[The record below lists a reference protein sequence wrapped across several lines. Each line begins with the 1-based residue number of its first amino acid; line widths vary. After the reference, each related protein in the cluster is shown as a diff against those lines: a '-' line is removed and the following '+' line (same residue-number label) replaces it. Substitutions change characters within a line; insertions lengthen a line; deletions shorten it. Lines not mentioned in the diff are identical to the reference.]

1 MPSFAKP
8 ALLLM
13 ACSTL
18 CAANQWEVLDDV
30 QLPKALSDN
39 TATTTPT
46 GQILVAGGCDA
57 PNGNTFIDAEGNQ
70 LDFFICESISDELY
84 AFDPVEGS
92 FTMLAKLPRPRY
104 RHAAVYAGGKLWL
117 VGGRNVPDDAVIGEV
132 DVYDPETNSWSTP
145 GSIPTTR
152 LTSDNGAFTNADESL
167 VYVVGGYNPFYSN
180 PDALTN
186 LFTIDVARALDAD
199 SPSIVIGD
207 KRPMQTQRGDIHA
220 VTDSKGTKAYVTGG
234 FSMYP
239 CSPLKSVEVY
249 DIEADSWSY
258 TGDLS
263 SARGD
268 KALVE
273 LANKIYAVG
282 GETSH
287 KDQCSENPD
296 DVPPLSAQSVAV
308 DAVEVLL
315 PNKNK
320 WSVVASIPNFR
331 FRFSAASHPASG
343 KIYTFGGQD
352 AFDSDCN
359 CFPTSDTVVAYQ
371 VGGGSSPGVVVK
383 GTASVVVSAVFGIAL
398 LIVGGM

>member
-1 MPSFAKP
+1 MPNFAKP
-8 ALLLM
+8 ALLLL
-13 ACSTL
+13 ACSVL

-39 TATTTPT
+39 TATATPS

-84 AFDPVEGS
+84 AFDPVEGL
-92 FTMLAKLPRPRY
+92 FTTLAKLPRPRY

-145 GSIPTTR
+145 GSIPSTR
-152 LTSDNGAFTNADESL
+152 LTSDNGAFTNADESQ

-186 LFTIDVARALDAD
+186 LFTIDVARALNAD

-273 LANKIYAVG
+273 LGNKIYAVG

-315 PNKNK
+315 PNKKN

-383 GTASVVVSAVFGIAL
+383 GTASIVVSAVVGIAL
-398 LIVGGM
+398 LCY

>member
-1 MPSFAKP
+1 MPNFAKP

-13 ACSTL
+13 ACSAL

-39 TATTTPT
+39 TATATPT

-92 FTMLAKLPRPRY
+92 FTTLAKLPRPRY

-145 GSIPTTR
+145 GSIPSTR
-152 LTSDNGAFTNADESL
+152 LTSDNGAFTNADESQ

-186 LFTIDVARALDAD
+186 LFTIDVARALNTD

-220 VTDSKGTKAYVTGG
+220 VTDSKGAKAYVTGG

-273 LANKIYAVG
+273 LGNKIYAVG

-315 PNKNK
+315 PNKKN

-383 GTASVVVSAVFGIAL
+383 GTASIVVSAVVGIAL
-398 LIVGGM
+398 VF